1 MIDLKV
7 KPYCQACPEF
17 EPCSEKLYA
26 DGISVATVI
35 RCKNAEICNF
45 VRCSQLS
52 DVRIHA
58 STGYW
63 RLFQSNRF

>member
-35 RCKNAEICNF
+35 RCENAEICN
-45 VRCSQLS
+45 
-52 DVRIHA
+52 RIEK
-58 STGYW
+58 Y
-63 RLFQSNRF
+63 LKIMMEEKKNE

>member
-26 DGISVATVI
+26 GEISVATVI
-35 RCKNAEICNF
+35 RCENAEICN
-45 VRCSQLS
+45 
-52 DVRIHA
+52 RIEKYLK
-58 STGYW
+58 SMMGEKDE
-63 RLFQSNRF
+63 